1 MIYRNKRKFTKSERF
16 NRTNYTPSAMRG
28 SFLHIMQ
35 NNVDDVDSFRGSTE
49 YDISSVR
56 HHDEFLDI
64 K

>member
-1 MIYRNKRKFTKSERF
+1 MTKSERF